1 MKRTLVAP
9 LAEVAYKIFSTPS
22 ASTTEKAVQFAGC
35 VAHQAASSH
44 LPKCRADAFGR
55 LAAQHMLSL
64 VQASYQYSATQ
75 AEKNAALQQAKAEQ
89 VKAQV
94 PWIHTP
100 SIPMTQSTHI
110 ESLELV
116 RSRTVYE
123 EGYVTNSENLLKSKS
138 LKQNQL
144 EIESSSSIY
153 PKAFCVAFL
162 AFERASKTKSQKAFE
177 AVIKKELMR
186 DLADPFS
193 YSEFFLQILKSGEM
207 GAVMGVVLLL
217 GIIMFALPSFG
228 IAVFSE
234 LTTSYIVGGSAA
246 LVGGAYHLWRFFSAK
261 PVPKASEENPQEML
275 IPQTA

>member
-44 LPKCRADAFGR
+44 LPKNRADAFGR

-64 VQASYQYSATQ
+64 VQTSYQYSATQ
-75 AEKNAALQQAKAEQ
+75 AEKNAVVQQAKADQ
-89 VKAQV
+89 AKAQV

-100 SIPMTQSTHI
+100 ALPMIQNTQI

-116 RSRTVYE
+116 RSRTVHE
-123 EGYVTNSENLLKSKS
+123 EGYLTDSESVFKSKS

-144 EIESSSSIY
+144 EIESSSNIY

-186 DLADPFS
+186 ELADPFS
-193 YSEFFLQILKSGEM
+193 YSEFFLQVLKSREM
-207 GAVMGVVLLL
+207 GAVMGVLLLL
-217 GIIMFALPSFG
+217 GIMMLALPSFG
-228 IAVFSE
+228 IAVLPE
-234 LTTSYIVGGSAA
+234 LTTTYAVGGSATF
-246 LVGGAYHLWRFFSAK
+246 VGGVYHLWRFFSVK
-261 PVPKASEENPQEML
+261 PAPKTSEENPQEML